1 MPYGP
6 FSQKHS
12 LTVYFYFRLPAN
24 SKFAAKSAKRKPI
37 DIQILFKKK
46 ANKQV
51 TKRLTTAIE
60 DERE

>member
-6 FSQKHS
+6 FSQKRS

-24 SKFAAKSAKRKPI
+24 SKLAAKSAKRKPI
-37 DIQILFKKK
+37 DNQILFKK

-60 DERE
+60 DEQE